1 MNNTFV
7 ILLFLIAQLG
17 FCQSDAQTQLQG
29 KVSVGADFISA
40 VNITNQS
47 TGVSTVSN
55 DVGVFYIPVK
65 EGDIVL
71 FTAINLVTLRKTI
84 SYQDVSSGF
93 LTIKMSY
100 NSIPL
105 EEVVIK
111 ELPQITAESL
121 GIVPAGQKKY
131 SAAERKLY
139 TATSGGG
146 IDGLLNTISGRKAML
161 KKEIVVEG
169 KEQALNRLVYVFEDA
184 YYIEI
189 LKIPVD
195 YIGGFQYYC
204 VENAEF
210 VAAVKSKNK
219 TLIKF
224 LIGILAD
231 KYKKIIAN
239 EN

>member
-1 MNNTFV
+1 MNNTFI
-7 ILLFLIAQLG
+7 ILLVLITQLG
-17 FCQSDAQTQLQG
+17 FCQSEAQAKLQG

-47 TGVSTVSN
+47 TGASTVSN
-55 DVGVFYIPVK
+55 EVGVFYIPVK
-65 EGDIVL
+65 EGDIVV

-84 SYQDVSSGF
+84 SDQDISSGF
-93 LTIKMSY
+93 LIIKMTY

-169 KEQALNRLVYVFEDA
+169 KEQALNRLVYIFEDT
-184 YYIEI
+184 YYIET
-189 LKIPVD
+189 LKIPSD

-204 VENAEF
+204 VDNAEF

-219 TLIKF
+219 SLIKF
-224 LIGILAD
+224 LIGMLAD
-231 KYKKIIAN
+231 KYKKIITD